1 MLRDLVA
8 QATIAKTAIYAISAI
23 LLCALHALEAVRE
36 ERPRAGAGRKA
47 CKGRLTSSS
56 CHDKLPLHFDR
67 GLRRQSTEEKE
78 VL

>member
-36 ERPRAGAGRKA
+36 ERPRPDAGRKA
-47 CKGRLTSSS
+47 CKGHLTFSS
-56 CHDKLPLHFDR
+56 CHDKPPLHRDR
-67 GLRRQSTEEKE
+67 DLRRRLTEEKE